1 MEDLK
6 EGEYY
11 EIPLRSLIVKDADN
25 LLVAGRC
32 LSATREGHSALR
44 IMPTSAAN
52 GEAAGALAALA
63 AGGKI
68 PVREVDYRSVQKSVD
83 YNLSPDKLDAE

>member
-1 MEDLK
+1 
-6 EGEYY
+6 
-11 EIPLRSLIVKDADN
+11 
-25 LLVAGRC
+25 
-32 LSATREGHSALR
+32 
-44 IMPTSAAN
+44 MPTSAAN